1 MENMRMFW
9 EKAVEVMPFE
19 CHWVY
24 PVELL
29 FDFHIASDKAGHP
42 YTDDIK
48 YCPVEYWFG
57 ETNLVLKENL
67 WEGFHR

>member
-1 MENMRMFW
+1 
-9 EKAVEVMPFE
+9 MPFE

-57 ETNLVLKENL
+57 DKFGLERKFMG
-67 WEGFHR
+67 GFS